1 MNEKQN
7 FAWPVTTFAKYDY
20 DVVKKWVE
28 EYGSLLEEKQIVI
41 FGAGI
46 RGTLFLNFLQDFG
59 YNDILFTDNNPVK
72 VGGTVY
78 KCPIVSYEEVVQ
90 KKEEVVVVVS
100 IENATT
106 VKEQLVKSG
115 FVENQNFFY
124 LESSLYKNFV
134 EEFSAQR
141 PTLHFVL
148 GDCGLTDIAKED
160 TDHRSLSELIRLS
173 MGEDCTKSL
182 AVHAMG
188 MRGYYHILHAYMNFM
203 QKPKN
208 VVVMANFDAL
218 TGKQHMLPRS
228 QNAPLIRELC
238 GVVNHQDAE
247 LEEYAEVTQARFDNF
262 TMDCFTSSK
271 ENMSSISQEKNDRLV
286 FRISYMYELN
296 YEIEPMVYMKKI
308 IHLCKENKINL
319 LFFIPPV
326 NSEYAQELLGSAFRE
341 KYDANVAS
349 LREFIGSEIPVLDF
363 SDIASREEF
372 AQRNTVD
379 EIVKFDARKR
389 IAERLAQAVSEQEKC
404 HD

>member
-124 LESSLYKNFV
+124 LESNLYKNFIDGFL
-134 EEFSAQR
+134 EKKETKNLAMGCCAF
-141 PTLHFVL
+141 
-148 GDCGLTDIAKED
+148 TDIAK
-160 TDHRSLSELIRLS
+160 TDVDQRSLAELIRAE
-173 MGEDCTKSL
+173 MGESCTKAL

-203 QKPKN
+203 QKPEN
-208 VVVMANFDAL
+208 VVIMIHFDAL

-271 ENMSSISQEKNDRLV
+271 ENMSRISQEKNDRLV
-286 FRISYMYELN
+286 FRINYMYQLN
-296 YEIEPMVYMKKI
+296 WEIEPMVYMKKI
-308 IHLCKENKINL
+308 IRLCKENKINL

-349 LREFIGSEIPVLDF
+349 LREFIGSEVPVLDF